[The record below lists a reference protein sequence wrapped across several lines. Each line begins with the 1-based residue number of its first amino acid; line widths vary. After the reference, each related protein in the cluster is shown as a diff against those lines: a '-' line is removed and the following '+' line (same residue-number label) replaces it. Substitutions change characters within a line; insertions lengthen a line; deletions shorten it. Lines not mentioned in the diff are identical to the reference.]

1 MSKIDRPESSHKL
14 DHVVDANKKTAIS
27 MMARIFKKN
36 MESQVKNWHHNA
48 LPEKRLEAISSEM
61 MNKSKDDYE
70 YVAKIGAVECLS
82 KISHQVVYKSK
93 VKAFRLISQHM
104 YNKRNETDHDESWL
118 DLLNRLNVMMEEI
131 RTYKEENESLA
142 YEVENKDR
150 SLRESNETVTILSLR
165 INYMITQK
173 FLNMIEKVYE
183 SIEYRHLN
191 DAFDVL
197 IDEANENL

>member
-1 MSKIDRPESSHKL
+1 MPI
-14 DHVVDANKKTAIS
+14 
-27 MMARIFKKN
+27 
-36 MESQVKNWHHNA
+36 
-48 LPEKRLEAISSEM
+48 
-61 MNKSKDDYE
+61 KD
-70 YVAKIGAVECLS
+70 KP
-82 KISHQVVYKSK
+82 HQVVYKSK